1 MAYGN
6 KTIDFKSEVIDK
18 KLCSITMDVEVSENI
33 AADEI
38 NSVFHQIRRQAK
50 VDGFRQGKVPMNII
64 KEKFALEAKDKGVE
78 NIIKKTVLNAL
89 EKENFVPI
97 DFPIVEEFNYELGQN
112 LKYRFTA
119 ECHPKI
125 DVQNYKNIP
134 LKKEVFKV
142 TDKNLCQ
149 SIDIL
154 RERNAKLVP
163 SKSNEVNEKSLV
175 SADYDAFDVEGR
187 QIPEV
192 IAKGYMLDLGS
203 DNTLRGFKE
212 ALTGAKT
219 GDERDAKIE
228 YTADYPNKSLA
239 GKIITFKVKVLEIK
253 EKELPE
259 LNDDFAKDM
268 GTENLEDLKTKIKE
282 TLETEEKHRQ
292 DVDVEKQI
300 IEYLLDK
307 NKFDVP
313 QCLVASQKKSLIEK
327 MVNYMKNQGL
337 AKEYVENQIKLGQEK
352 FKEEAEKNVR
362 ISYILNSI
370 YVNENLE
377 VTDADIEEE
386 KNKIKTSN
394 PDRENSVDKYFTE
407 KKETIMISLKEQKI
421 FGFLLANADTKIEEK
436 DMPLN
441 KD

>member
-1 MAYGN
+1 MTRGN

-33 AADEI
+33 AANEI
-38 NSVFHQIRRQAK
+38 NSVFRQIRQQAK
-50 VDGFRQGKVPMNII
+50 VDGFRQGKVPMSIV

-154 RERNAKLVP
+154 RERNTKLVP

-175 SADYDAFDVEGR
+175 SVDYDAFDVENR
-187 QIPEV
+187 QLPEV
-192 IAKGYMLDLGS
+192 AAKGYMLDLGS
-203 DNTLRGFKE
+203 DNTLKGFKE
-212 ALTGAKT
+212 ALTGSKT

-228 YTADYPNKSLA
+228 YPADHPNKSLA
-239 GKIITFKVKVLEIK
+239 GKIITFKIKILEIK
-253 EKELPE
+253 EKELSE

-292 DVDVEKQI
+292 DAGVEKQI

-327 MVNYMKNQGL
+327 MVNYMKNQSF

-352 FKEEAEKNVR
+352 FKENAEKNVR

-370 YVNENLE
+370 HINENLE
-377 VTDADIEEE
+377 VTDADIETE

-394 PDRENSVDKYFTE
+394 PDRENSRDKYFAE

-421 FGFLLANADTKIEEK
+421 FDFLLANADIEIEEK